1 MKTQI
6 CPTCSCSLVRLGI
19 RKKNAVIQ
27 KYQEKEYSFCCR
39 GCADMFRENPEKF
52 LEEVSNVIVCPTC
65 LAEKP
70 LKQTVA
76 INFQNETWYFCRC
89 PHCITVFQEN
99 PEYYIKRLAGDIEFS
114 GIFSETKQ
122 CCS

>member
-19 RKKNAVIQ
+19 RKENAVIQ

-39 GCADMFRENPEKF
+39 GCTDMFQENAEKF
-52 LEEVSNVIVCPTC
+52 LEEISNIIVCPTC

-70 LKQTVA
+70 IKQTVA
-76 INFQNETWYFCRC
+76 INFQGETWYFCRC

-99 PEYYIKRLAGDIEFS
+99 PEYYIKRLS
-114 GIFSETKQ
+114 GEIGV
-122 CCS
+122 